1 MKTLA
6 TWLTSLFAGD
16 GREVE
21 REEACRA
28 MEENYSKMLA
38 FRQKRE
44 AEEKASRKAVL
55 AKFPPF
61 TVVQTPSGSAYAF
74 IELNGSL
81 SEPSTDWFTVHLK
94 AIEAKGNYEAR
105 TIPADQW
112 VAVEK

>member
-1 MKTLA
+1 MKTLTA
-6 TWLTSLFAGD
+6 WLTSLFAGD

-21 REEACRA
+21 REEAYRA

-61 TVVQTPSGSAYAF
+61 TIVQTPSGGAYAYVKPD
-74 IELNGSL
+74 GAL
-81 SEPSTDWFTVHLK
+81 SPHDADWLVVHLQSK
-94 AIEAKGNYEAR
+94 AAKADYEAY
-105 TIPADQW
+105 TTLADQW